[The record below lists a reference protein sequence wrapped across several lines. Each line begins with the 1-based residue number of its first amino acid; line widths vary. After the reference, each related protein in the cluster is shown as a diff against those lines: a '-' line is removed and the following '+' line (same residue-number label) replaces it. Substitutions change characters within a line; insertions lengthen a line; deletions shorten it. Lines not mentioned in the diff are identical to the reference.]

1 MAGLFQLADGGQ
13 AVTGG
18 ALRGFKDTRVPM
30 VIALA
35 GYWIVGIG
43 TAVLLAFPLGWG
55 GVGVWSGL
63 APGLAVGWVGLMLG
77 VRALT
82 RGADPDRPG
91 RRGPHIGGAVGGEG
105 VVRHGVVS
113 GRGQPCKKKK

>member
-13 AVTGG
+13 AVTAG
-18 ALRGFKDTRVPM
+18 ALRCFKDTRVPM

-43 TAVLLAFPLGWG
+43 TAVLLAFPLGRG

-63 APGLAVGWVGLMLG
+63 ALG
-77 VRALT
+77 VAVVWGALMVRFTALT
-82 RGADPDRPG
+82 RWADTERPDSGCHYRAASSNG
-91 RRGPHIGGAVGGEG
+91 RRRTSPRPYIA
-105 VVRHGVVS
+105 
-113 GRGQPCKKKK
+113 

>member
-13 AVTGG
+13 AVTAG

-43 TAVLLAFPLGWG
+43 PAVLLAFPLGWG

-63 APGLAVGWVGLMLG
+63 ALGLAVVWVARDRQSVVWGERVSERGDLG
-77 VRALT
+77 GCRVIT
-82 RGADPDRPG
+82 
-91 RRGPHIGGAVGGEG
+91 
-105 VVRHGVVS
+105 
-113 GRGQPCKKKK
+113 KKK

>member
-1 MAGLFQLADGGQ
+1 MARLFQLADGGQ
-13 AVTGG
+13 AVTAG

-63 APGLAVGWVGLMLG
+63 ALGLAVVWVALLLRF
-77 VRALT
+77 RALT
-82 RGADPDRPG
+82 PWADAERPG
-91 RRGPHIGGAVGGEG
+91 
-105 VVRHGVVS
+105 S
-113 GRGQPCKKKK
+113 GRPFRTVLEVRRVGKMWVRSGRTRWGARS